1 MLLLPVT
8 NPLGVLGVPE
18 VLLVLGLGQPSP
30 LELAFP
36 GLAAVGFEA
45 IALALANPII
55 GKKQFLAVQAL
66 VSRSRRLRRF
76 HNQKEPVSE
85 NGESRR
91 KKIQPEE
98 DSERR
103 RRKKSFQRILRR
115 KSRGRRSPF
124 TPSVSFP
131 FHFNGDTWRASAIRI
146 GKRLFIFGGFTE
158 LVLEIRNQAVV
169 NDQASA
175 A

>member
-45 IALALANPII
+45 ISLALANPII
-55 GKKQFLAVQAL
+55 GKEQRLAVQAL

-76 HNQKEPVSE
+76 HNKKEPVSE
-85 NGESRR
+85 NAQSRR
-91 KKIQPEE
+91 KKIQNGEEGRRVFSESFEENAEEE
-98 DSERR
+98 DPLLHRQFCSPSISTVAILH
-103 RRKKSFQRILRR
+103 RKNSLGYKTQ
-115 KSRGRRSPF
+115 
-124 TPSVSFP
+124 
-131 FHFNGDTWRASAIRI
+131 NGAWLGD
-146 GKRLFIFGGFTE
+146 LFMSLI
-158 LVLEIRNQAVV
+158 
-169 NDQASA
+169 
-175 A
+175 